1 MSKTIHLILNTN
13 YIKVLYKIMSIARA
27 EGGTNQTGQEKRGRP
42 TKQGKMEK
50 PYIQ

>member
-13 YIKVLYKIMSIARA
+13 YIKVIYNIMSIARA
-27 EGGTNQTGQEKRGRP
+27 ERGTNQTGQEQRGRA

-50 PYIQ
+50 AYIQ